1 MDGGVTMARRK
12 KTEAIPQEPK
22 ERKKPGRKP
31 MTEAQKA
38 EAAKQ
43 REALKKAAA
52 SMKPELV
59 LQYQGVDTDVS
70 ALIETAKAAFKETH
84 KRTPIIALKLYLKP
98 EEGAAYYVINGT
110 ETGKVE
116 L

>member
-1 MDGGVTMARRK
+1 MARK
-12 KTEAIPQEPK
+12 KSVDAIAEEPK
-22 ERKKPGRKP
+22 VRKKPGRKP

-43 REALKKAAA
+43 REALKQIAAN
-52 SMKPELV
+52 MKPELI
-59 LQYQGVDTDVS
+59 LQYQDAETDVT
-70 ALIETAKAAFKETH
+70 ALVEAAKAAFKATH
-84 KRTPIIALKLYLKP
+84 KRTLIVSLKLYLKP